1 MNKEDLYS
9 ARFLH
14 NFLIGIVSGEVLSLV
29 FGTVNPQFG
38 FRFAL
43 LYCLIISP
51 YLLYLYDRERDALI
65 KKYGWRKGRGA
76 ALRLLFSRY
85 STAGVAATAA
95 TVEKYFGENIPLL
108 LLLGFIWAV
117 IYAKVLADANY
128 PEVPHYWVMKLMGRA
143 DPDYILNILN
153 HE

>member
-1 MNKEDLYS
+1 MRWRDLSNKHLEGQKMNKEDLYP

-51 YLLYLYDRERDALI
+51 YLLYLYMI
-65 KKYGWRKGRGA
+65 KRGM
-76 ALRLLFSRY
+76 
-85 STAGVAATAA
+85 
-95 TVEKYFGENIPLL
+95 PLL
-108 LLLGFIWAV
+108 KSMAGGKEGEL
-117 IYAKVLADANY
+117 
-128 PEVPHYWVMKLMGRA
+128 H
-143 DPDYILNILN
+143 
-153 HE
+153 